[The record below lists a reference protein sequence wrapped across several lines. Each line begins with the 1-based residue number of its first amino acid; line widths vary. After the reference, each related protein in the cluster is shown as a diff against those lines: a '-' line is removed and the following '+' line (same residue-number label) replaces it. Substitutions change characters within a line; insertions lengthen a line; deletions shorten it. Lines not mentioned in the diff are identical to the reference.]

1 LSRVNAVRRP
11 GACND
16 GRFAAEHPGAA
27 AVSLPFAFLF
37 VFGFLGAA
45 TIWWGRGRI
54 RRLELERMP
63 VLIGEAMMR
72 LGITP
77 ADAEAAGL
85 DRAVAAAGE
94 RCRDCPAGS
103 ECRDWLAYR
112 TRPAPGRRCRNA
124 VLLDEIKARRPPQP
138 PPASPPRNLGI
149 Y

>member
-1 LSRVNAVRRP
+1 MT
-11 GACND
+11 
-16 GRFAAEHPGAA
+16 
-27 AVSLPFAFLF
+27 LPLAFLL

-54 RRLELERMP
+54 RRIDLGRMP
-63 VLIGEAMMR
+63 VLIGQAMAR

-85 DRAVAAAGE
+85 DRAVLVAGE
-94 RCRDCPAGS
+94 RCRDCEVGG

-112 TRPAPGRRCRNA
+112 SSPAPGRRCPNA
-124 VLLDEIKARRPPQP
+124 VLLDEIKARRPPP
-138 PPASPPRNLGI
+138 TPPATPPRNLGI